1 MHHFAYRDGILFAE
15 DVDLIR
21 LADRVGT
28 PFYCYSTATLERHY
42 KVFAQAFADAPT
54 LVCYALK
61 ANSNQAV
68 VATLARL
75 GAGADIVSGGELKRA
90 LAAGV
95 PPGKI
100 VFSGVGKTR
109 DEISAALDAGIFC
122 FNVESEAELDAV
134 SEVAATS
141 KRVAPISVRVN
152 PDIDAKTHAKISTGH
167 AESKHGIPIA
177 RAREVYTR
185 AGQLPGIRVTGVDMH
200 IGSQIT
206 DLDPYDNA
214 AALLAELARD
224 LMREG
229 HRLEHM
235 DFGGGLGIPYRV
247 DDPEPPLPSAFAA
260 VIKRHAAGL
269 GLKLVFEIGRMI
281 AGNAG
286 VLVTRVLYVKRGEEK
301 TFIVVDAAMNDLI
314 RPTLYDA
321 YHEIRPV
328 RAPRADAEWI
338 TADVV
343 GPICES
349 GDYLALDRRLPKAAA
364 GDLLAVMTAGAY
376 GAVEAS
382 TYNTRPLVPEVL
394 VREAEAAIVRP
405 RLDADALIALDRL
418 PPWHSA

>member
-42 KVFAQAFADAPT
+42 KVFAQAFADAPA

-141 KRVAPISVRVN
+141 KRVAPVSVRVN

-167 AESKHGIPIA
+167 AESKQGIPTAPAPGRCPASASLASTCTSAARSPTSILTTMPRPSSPSSPATCCA
-177 RAREVYTR
+177 RAIAWSTW
-185 AGQLPGIRVTGVDMH
+185 T
-200 IGSQIT
+200 S
-206 DLDPYDNA
+206 A
-214 AALLAELARD
+214 AA
-224 LMREG
+224 
-229 HRLEHM
+229 
-235 DFGGGLGIPYRV
+235 
-247 DDPEPPLPSAFAA
+247 SAS
-260 VIKRHAAGL
+260 
-269 GLKLVFEIGRMI
+269 
-281 AGNAG
+281 
-286 VLVTRVLYVKRGEEK
+286 
-301 TFIVVDAAMNDLI
+301 
-314 RPTLYDA
+314 PTA
-321 YHEIRPV
+321 
-328 RAPRADAEWI
+328 
-338 TADVV
+338 
-343 GPICES
+343 
-349 GDYLALDRRLPKAAA
+349 
-364 GDLLAVMTAGAY
+364 
-376 GAVEAS
+376 
-382 TYNTRPLVPEVL
+382 
-394 VREAEAAIVRP
+394 
-405 RLDADALIALDRL
+405 
-418 PPWHSA
+418 